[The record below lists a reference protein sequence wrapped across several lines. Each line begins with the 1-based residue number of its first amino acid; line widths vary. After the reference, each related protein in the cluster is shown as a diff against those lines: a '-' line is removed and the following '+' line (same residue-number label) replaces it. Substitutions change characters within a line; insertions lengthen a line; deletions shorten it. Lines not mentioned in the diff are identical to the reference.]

1 MGPEGRWIVSEG
13 KETPNPFSAVG
24 SKFISMANSPFGLK
38 ERRKN
43 MKTSA
48 FNIFD
53 LRSSNF
59 VSPLSPPGC
68 GFKEAIELV
77 KDFSGSTSLFS
88 VILEALGEE
97 YFHPVWQAREA
108 EMTL

>member
-1 MGPEGRWIVSEG
+1 MSAG
-13 KETPNPFSAVG
+13 KETPIPFSAVG

-48 FNIFD
+48 FTIFD
-53 LRSSNF
+53 LRSSTF
-59 VSPLSPPGC
+59 VSPLSPPGSI
-68 GFKEAIELV
+68 FKEANEFVI
-77 KDFSGSTSLFS
+77 DFSDSTGLSS
-88 VILEALGEE
+88 VVLEAPGRE

>member
-1 MGPEGRWIVSEG
+1 VGPEGRRIVSAG

-59 VSPLSPPGC
+59 VSPLSPPGS

-88 VILEALGEE
+88 VILEMPEGE